1 MINVMTGTMTPEQM
15 AMQQHIAE
23 ALRAPQVQQM
33 AQSHT
38 GQAAPQSSAPG
49 QMGQAV
55 GDFASPVAK
64 ALGGYVGNNLGASMK
79 YGTNPFSEQNRML
92 AAQDAAFL

>member
-1 MINVMTGTMTPEQM
+1 MDAMAGTMTPERM
-15 AMQQHIAE
+15 AMQQQLAE
-23 ALRAPQVQQM
+23 VLRAPQVQRI
-33 AQSHT
+33 AQA
-38 GQAAPQSSAPG
+38 QAAQTGSQSPASG

-55 GDFASPVAK
+55 SDFASPIGK

-79 YGTNPFSEQNRML
+79 YGTSPFSQQTNML

>member
-1 MINVMTGTMTPEQM
+1 MDAMAGTMTPERM
-15 AMQQHIAE
+15 AMQQQLAE
-23 ALRAPQVQQM
+23 VLRAPQVQRI
-33 AQSHT
+33 AQA
-38 GQAAPQSSAPG
+38 QAAQTGSQSPASG

-55 GDFASPVAK
+55 SDFASPIGK

-79 YGTNPFSEQNRML
+79 YGTNPFSQQTNML

>member
-1 MINVMTGTMTPEQM
+1 MNVMAGTMTPEQM
-15 AMQQHIAE
+15 AMQQRIVE

-33 AQSHT
+33 AQA
-38 GQAAPQSSAPG
+38 QAAQTGSQSPASG

-55 GDFASPVAK
+55 SDFASPIGK
-64 ALGGYVGNNLGASMK
+64 ALGGYVGNNLSTSMK
-79 YGTNPFSEQNRML
+79 YGTNPFSQQTNML